1 MILVFNGK
9 EDNMNIEK
17 SESTILSWLKEI
29 AHIVKCFVVPYKSIA
44 NVKSVPTVIK
54 TKGRTFGV
62 LNLILTLIALVFSFM
77 LRATNMLIEY
87 KLAILGIL
95 VFMLYKGERL
105 IEQLIQ
111 NYLNIEKENYNQI
124 FDDEVIALGADILG
138 KTESKVFKF
147 NKKMNMS
154 AVMENESLINCIKKY
169 VQTLWQYQ
177 VQHVFD
183 VCELVSVLVMI
194 GIVFATNTD
203 IPNFIFVPFVLV
215 FAVLAFVLTAYRIRN
230 RRDCWNVEREFRNEQ
245 SILVNDMMRVKSI
258 VPSDLPMRIDRFKSV
273 SVKNRENKQALNRK
287 LNKAAIINLVFELAF
302 QYGVIM
308 FYVWQ
313 ISWENVTLASITQI
327 SANLAIL
334 MTALGR
340 IGNLAGKLNDNA
352 EQISVLEKEAEDLEQ
367 IMKVFESEEERL
379 ASDKP
384 ITTLEIEPFEICY
397 EKKDDKDIPFTL
409 TSPRKIELNLGDVV
423 VFTGV
428 SGSGKSTVMKMLMDK
443 VRLGK
448 STEIPNTSRFLFFDE
463 TLHFGSLPIY
473 DEFFAGRGVHLKKAY
488 DILENLHL
496 AQELKFTAETM
507 ESWMKKNYYKNSMS
521 HGQKQRMV
529 LAKILYHLD
538 DNIDMVLLDEVS
550 SGLDERTDEG
560 MDAQAMMEYC
570 VRYSNSDRKRIV
582 LLSTHQ
588 NYDECKETLIKEGYV
603 FKVFNFSGG
612 QVRQVS
618 YEDLETT
625 EIMG

>member
-1 MILVFNGK
+1 
-9 EDNMNIEK
+9 MNIEK
-17 SESTILSWLKEI
+17 SKKHTIVGWLKEI
-29 AHIVKCFVVPYKSIA
+29 AHIVKVFVVPYKSIA
-44 NVKSVPTVIK
+44 NVKCVPEIIK
-54 TKGRTFGV
+54 SKGRTFGV
-62 LNLILTLIALVFSFM
+62 LNLLLTLIALAFSFM
-77 LRATNMLIEY
+77 LKGTNMLIEY
-87 KLAILGIL
+87 KLAILGIML
-95 VFMLYKGERL
+95 FMLYKGERL

-111 NYLNIEKENYNQI
+111 NYLNIEQENYNQI
-124 FDDEVIALGADILG
+124 FDDEVIAMGADILG
-138 KTESKVFKF
+138 KTENKVFKF
-147 NKKMNMS
+147 NQKMNMS
-154 AVMENESLINCIKKY
+154 AIMENESLINCIKKY

-183 VCELVSVLVMI
+183 VFELVSVAAMI
-194 GIVFATNTD
+194 VIVFATNTD
-203 IPNFIFVPFVLV
+203 IPNYIFVPFVSI
-215 FAVLAFVLTAYRIRN
+215 FAALAFVLTAYKIKN
-230 RRDCWNVEREFRNEQ
+230 RRECWNVEREYRNEQ
-245 SILVNDMMRVKSI
+245 AILVNDMMRVKSI

-273 SVKNRENKQALNRK
+273 SVKNRENKQVLNRK

-302 QYGVIM
+302 QYGVIL
-308 FYVWQ
+308 FYVFQ
-313 ISWENVTLASITQI
+313 ISWENITLASITQI

-340 IGNLAGKLNDNA
+340 IRDLARKFNDNA
-352 EQISVLEKEAEDLEQ
+352 EQISVLEREAEDLKQ
-367 IMKVFESEEERL
+367 IMRVFESEEERI

-384 ITTLEIEPFEICY
+384 IKTLEIDPFTVQY
-397 EKKDDKDIPFTL
+397 EKRDDDDIPFTL
-409 TSPRKIELNLGDVV
+409 KSPKKIVLNLGDVV

-448 STEIPNTSRFLFFDE
+448 STDIPNTSRFLFFDE

-473 DEFFAGRGVHLKKAY
+473 DEFFAGRAVHLKKAY
-488 DILENLHL
+488 DILESLHL
-496 AQELKFTAETM
+496 AQELKFTLETM
-507 ESWMKKNYYKNSMS
+507 EAWMKKNFYKSSMS

-550 SGLDERTDEG
+550 SGLDERADEG

-570 VRYSNSDRKRIV
+570 VRYANADRKRIV

-588 NYDECKETLIKEGYV
+588 NYDECKETLIGEGYV
-603 FKVFNFSGG
+603 FKIFNFSGG

-618 YEDLETT
+618 YEDKETT
-625 EIMG
+625 EFM